1 MLLLYMIFTRKE
13 TTNSHFLNKL
23 KGILQMQKKLL
34 IFLVF
39 VMSFSF
45 LTLWGCSDKEKEL
58 STKIEEKLVAY
69 ETDIRDTIET
79 LDSNE
84 KIRDYLYNWA
94 KTKGV
99 NVKYDTHNNV
109 IMSVKAKEGY
119 KDTTPTVI
127 QCSYDE
133 KDMERCATPIATALY
148 VAKNTEATGPLKII
162 FTSEIGRDFSG
173 ITSLDSSYFTNK
185 TNVISLGSSTKKLIS
200 VNSGSMNTYTLSH
213 KVDRVNAKNAE
224 NKIAYKISID
234 NLTGGIPDTKISSYP
249 NPIKAMGDLLAY
261 FKTNSVIFEVS
272 SISGGSS
279 AGIYPESATMTLVI
293 NENYQEKFE
302 ARMDKVIETFADKYG
317 DDQEEYTYTYEKTK
331 MPKKVFSEDDTN
343 NFVSLL
349 YTILDGVFYKDDNGD
364 VISITSLSSI
374 NRNGNSY
381 AIQVL
386 ANSLTDENM
395 LEINNSL
402 KTIAGLC
409 DASFSK
415 NISIG
420 MWNGKDDSKFV
431 EDVGAAYESYSN
443 DKMELTDSL
452 PTTAATIIKAKNK
465 KTDIIYMGITD
476 KNKFQCTGTI
486 IKYLERLN
494 IDQ

>member
-1 MLLLYMIFTRKE
+1 M
-13 TTNSHFLNKL
+13 
-23 KGILQMQKKLL
+23 
-34 IFLVF
+34 V
-39 VMSFSF
+39 
-45 LTLWGCSDKEKEL
+45 LW
-58 STKIEEKLVAY
+58 
-69 ETDIRDTIET
+69 
-79 LDSNE
+79 
-84 KIRDYLYNWA
+84 
-94 KTKGV
+94 
-99 NVKYDTHNNV
+99 
-109 IMSVKAKEGY
+109 
-119 KDTTPTVI
+119 
-127 QCSYDE
+127 
-133 KDMERCATPIATALY
+133 
-148 VAKNTEATGPLKII
+148 
-162 FTSEIGRDFSG
+162 
-173 ITSLDSSYFTNK
+173 
-185 TNVISLGSSTKKLIS
+185 
-200 VNSGSMNTYTLSH
+200 
-213 KVDRVNAKNAE
+213 
-224 NKIAYKISID
+224 
-234 NLTGGIPDTKISSYP
+234 
-249 NPIKAMGDLLAY
+249 
-261 FKTNSVIFEVS
+261 
-272 SISGGSS
+272 
-279 AGIYPESATMTLVI
+279 
-293 NENYQEKFE
+293 
-302 ARMDKVIETFADKYG
+302 
-317 DDQEEYTYTYEKTK
+317 EKTK